1 MKGEGPWKERDNP
14 LRARREIPPRPQA
27 GGGERDRRWM
37 ALALREAERALEED
51 EVPVGCVV
59 VRGEKLLGKAHNQVE
74 RLRDPTAHAEILA
87 LTQAAA
93 ALDDPRLTGCELFVT
108 LEPCFMCAG
117 ACVLARLDRVVF
129 GARDPKF
136 GGCGSLLD
144 LPATP
149 GLNHALQVEQGPL
162 GEEAATL
169 LKAFF
174 RGRR

>member
-1 MKGEGPWKERDNP
+1 MGGRGDPEKDPSSLSKE
-14 LRARREIPPRPQA
+14 
-27 GGGERDRRWM
+27 ERDRRWM
-37 ALALREAERALEED
+37 ALALTEAEKAFEED

-93 ALDDPRLTGCELFVT
+93 ALEDPRLTGCELFVT

-117 ACVLARLDRVVF
+117 ACVLARLERVVF

-144 LPATP
+144 LPSTP
-149 GLNHALQVEQGPL
+149 GLNHRVRVEAGPL
-162 GEEAATL
+162 GEEAASL

-174 RGRR
+174 QGRR

>member
-1 MKGEGPWKERDNP
+1 MDPEEQ
-14 LRARREIPPRPQA
+14 RRTPQGFPPSRE
-27 GGGERDRRWM
+27 ERDRRWM
-37 ALALREAERALEED
+37 ARALAEAEKAFEED

-59 VRGEKLLGKAHNQVE
+59 VQGERLLAKAHNQVE

-93 ALDDPRLTGCELFVT
+93 ALEDPRLIGCELFVT

-129 GARDPKF
+129 AARDPKF

-149 GLNHALQVEQGPL
+149 GLNHRLRVEAGPL
-162 GEEAATL
+162 EEESASL